1 MARFLSQSTRMN
13 AEKPWDLRERTFQ
26 FACDIVMFC
35 RDLSKDPTC
44 RHIAQQ
50 LLDAGT
56 SVGANS
62 HEAKSA
68 YSRRE
73 FAAKNSI
80 ALKEA
85 REATFWL
92 RLIMACNL
100 SANAE
105 VPRLL
110 KEAGELTG
118 ILTAT
123 VRSARRTSLS

>member
-1 MARFLSQSTRMN
+1 MN
-13 AEKPWDLRERTFQ
+13 HPAGMNDDKPWDIRERTFR

-35 RDLSKDPTC
+35 RNLSTDPSC
-44 RHIAQQ
+44 RHIAHQ

-62 HEAKSA
+62 HEAKAA

-73 FAAKNSI
+73 FAVKNSI

-85 REATFWL
+85 REAAFWL
-92 RLIMACNL
+92 RLILACDL
-100 SANAE
+100 SAEAE
-105 VPRLL
+105 VERLL

-123 VRSARRTSLS
+123 VRSARRASLS

>member
-1 MARFLSQSTRMN
+1 VRRGQFLPETS
-13 AEKPWDLRERTFQ
+13 E
-26 FACDIVMFC
+26 
-35 RDLSKDPTC
+35 DPSC
-44 RHIAQQ
+44 RHCANQ

-62 HEAKSA
+62 AEAKSA

-73 FAAKNSI
+73 FASKNSI

-85 REATFWL
+85 RESTFWL
-92 RLIMACNL
+92 RLIMVCGL
-100 SANAE
+100 SQDAE
-105 VPRLL
+105 VERLL

-123 VRSARRTSLS
+123 VRSARRPPPP